1 MLHLELKHKASLP
14 ATAFCFI
21 FHDMKIEEEVQA
33 NLKFPKSL
41 KDKLKAAAKENHRSM
56 TAEVVARLESTF
68 GDFRPYGEALNEGN
82 TDEEARAL
90 RMRLSAMQEAMKAL
104 EQASTTMLGES
115 QALSLE
121 YQRVS
126 RAAAEARRDKQ
137 KAGKDD

>member
-1 MLHLELKHKASLP
+1 
-14 ATAFCFI
+14 
-21 FHDMKIEEEVQA
+21 MKTEEEVQA

-137 KAGKDD
+137 KAEKDD